1 MTIGFS
7 NIVHEWSFFNVGVE
21 EFLVH
26 ILTPFLIALLMIS
39 SPEKEVN
46 DFFIVNIRLKSPA
59 GGCEASDLRG
69 IGRSPRRR
77 QEGQ

>member
-39 SPEKEVN
+39 SPEKEVMN
-46 DFFIVNIRLKSPA
+46 DFFYRELQAQESCRRL
-59 GGCEASDLRG
+59 
-69 IGRSPRRR
+69 
-77 QEGQ
+77 

>member
-1 MTIGFS
+1 M
-7 NIVHEWSFFNVGVE
+7 
-21 EFLVH
+21 H
-26 ILTPFLIALLMIS
+26 ILTPFLIASLMIS
-39 SPEKEVN
+39 SPEKEVMN